1 MNEQERNELIE
12 LFGRLFGD
20 AVAKEISKYEARKID
35 ESKYSEDVR
44 MLKSIIEK
52 AVEDSTERVLSEI
65 TRTKQEILDRL
76 NEIEQRVGNGGTD
89 TIGPIRPWTTPYY
102 PYTPNPFDPLGP
114 VITYTGD
121 PPPVLETHT
130 YSTGTGNDLV
140 SFSIP
145 ELLGSLGGIVE
156 M

>member
-1 MNEQERNELIE
+1 MNENNRNELID
-12 LFGRLFGD
+12 LFGRLFGE
-20 AVAKEISKYEARKID
+20 AVAKEIGKYESRKVD

-44 MLKSIIEK
+44 ILKGIIEK

-76 NEIEQRVGNGGTD
+76 YEIEQKVGNGGTD

-102 PYTPNPFDPLGP
+102 PYTPNPLDPLGP

-130 YSTGTGNDLV
+130 YSVGSCDD
-140 SFSIP
+140 SITLSLP
-145 ELLGSLGGIVE
+145 ELIGSIVA